1 MSSNTKVFEDK
12 MKSSV
17 EHLDHELAAVRA
29 GRANPA
35 VLDKVTVDYYGAATP
50 IQQVASVAVSEAR
63 TLTITPWDRSLL
75 RPISKA
81 IMASD
86 VGITPIDDGQ
96 VIRLNFPAPNE
107 ERRKQLA
114 KEVSKL
120 GEEAKVAVRN
130 IRRDAMDKFKAMKK
144 AGEITEDDQKKLEEE
159 TQKLTDKYV
168 KLIDDTCADKNK
180 EIMEV

>member
-1 MSSNTKVFEDK
+1 MSSNTKVYEDK

-17 EHLDHELAAVRA
+17 EHLGRELGAVRA

-35 VLDKVTVDYYGAATP
+35 VLDKVSVDYYGAPTP
-50 IQQVASVAVSEAR
+50 IQQVASVAVAEAR
-63 TLTITPWDRSLL
+63 TLTITPWDRTLL

-86 VGITPIDDGQ
+86 VGITPIDDGST
-96 VIRLNFPAPNE
+96 IRLNFPAPTE

-130 IRRDAMDKFKAMKK
+130 IRREAMDKAKAMKK
-144 AGEITEDDQKKLEEE
+144 AGEIGRASCRER
-159 TQKLTDKYV
+159 V
-168 KLIDDTCADKNK
+168 
-180 EIMEV
+180 

>member
-1 MSSNTKVFEDK
+1 MSSNTKVYEDK

-17 EHLDHELAAVRA
+17 EHLSRELAAVRA

-35 VLDKVTVDYYGAATP
+35 VLDKVVVDYYGAPTP
-50 IQQVASVAVSEAR
+50 IQQLAAVAVSEAR
-63 TLTITPWDRSLL
+63 TLTITPWDRTLL

-86 VGITPIDDGQ
+86 VGITPIDDGST
-96 VIRLNFPAPNE
+96 IRLNFPAPTE
-107 ERRKQLA
+107 ERRKQLTKDVKKQGEDA
-114 KEVSKL
+114 KT
-120 GEEAKVAVRN
+120 AVRN

-168 KLIDDTCADKNK
+168 KMIDDTCADKNK